1 MVNQYAYSGV
11 TVKKEKLIALLESDL
26 KEITDRITEL
36 EVKEADGTIT
46 TSETNPNQ
54 KELDELNELYI
65 LKDYYSIELYK
76 GVLDKISDGL
86 FSSVNELQ
94 TYLKTELSKA
104 DRITDD
110 SNFDQS
116 AVVEVKKLSQQ
127 QFTDITTLDRILYEV
142 EKLIEG

>member
-65 LKDYYSIELYK
+65 LKDYYDIGLYK
-76 GVLDKISDGL
+76 GIIEKISDGQFDTL
-86 FSSVNELQ
+86 NDLQ
-94 TYLKTELSKA
+94 AYLKAEISKA
-104 DRITDD
+104 DRITD
-110 SNFDQS
+110 
-116 AVVEVKKLSQQ
+116 
-127 QFTDITTLDRILYEV
+127 
-142 EKLIEG
+142 

>member
-1 MVNQYAYSGV
+1 M
-11 TVKKEKLIALLESDL
+11 TKEHLINHLKSDL
-26 KEITDRITEL
+26 REITDRIAEL
-36 EVKEADGTIT
+36 ELKEADGTIT

-127 QFTDITTLDRILYEV
+127 QFTDITTLDRILFEV